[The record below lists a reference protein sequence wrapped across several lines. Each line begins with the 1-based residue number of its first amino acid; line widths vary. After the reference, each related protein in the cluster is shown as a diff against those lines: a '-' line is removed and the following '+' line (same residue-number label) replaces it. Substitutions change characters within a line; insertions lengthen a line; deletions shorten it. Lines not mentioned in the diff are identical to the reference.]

1 MLIGPYT
8 YNFADAVELAMAA
21 GAAIQVPDAVA
32 LAREAGRLLRDS
44 AAARRMGEAG
54 LAFCSAHRGATA
66 RVLEMITLQN
76 R

>member
-1 MLIGPYT
+1 VLIGPHT
-8 YNFADAVELAMAA
+8 YNFADAVELAVAA
-21 GAAIQVPDAVA
+21 GAAIQVPDAAA

-54 LAFCSAHRGATA
+54 LAFCAVHRGATD
-66 RVLEMITLQN
+66 RVLELIQLQD